1 MPRSKASA
9 SPAAHRTTRTNGN
22 SILCFGYAKPAL
34 EQRERV
40 LRENGFH
47 VFTVS
52 SFRSAKSLVRKHGHQ
67 LKAMI
72 VGHLVPESERTSLS
86 ELFKECS
93 PRGSVIVFYRG
104 SVKNAHDADALLAAE
119 RSSETLLETLL
130 ALD

>member
-1 MPRSKASA
+1 MPRSKTAA
-9 SPAAHRTTRTNGN
+9 SPAAHRTVRLNGN
-22 SILCFGYAKPAL
+22 SVLCFGYAKPAL

-52 SFRSAKSLVRKHGHQ
+52 SFKSAKSLVKKHGNQ

-86 ELFKECS
+86 ELFKECN
-93 PRGSVIVFYRG
+93 PKGNVIVLYRG
-104 SVKNAHDADALLAAE
+104 SVKNAQDADALLAAE

-130 ALD
+130 SLN

>member
-1 MPRSKASA
+1 M
-9 SPAAHRTTRTNGN
+9 NGN

-47 VFTVS
+47 VLTVS
-52 SFRSAKSLVRKHGHQ
+52 SFRSAKSLVKKHGHQ

-93 PRGSVIVFYRG
+93 PKGNVIVFYRG

-130 ALD
+130 SLD